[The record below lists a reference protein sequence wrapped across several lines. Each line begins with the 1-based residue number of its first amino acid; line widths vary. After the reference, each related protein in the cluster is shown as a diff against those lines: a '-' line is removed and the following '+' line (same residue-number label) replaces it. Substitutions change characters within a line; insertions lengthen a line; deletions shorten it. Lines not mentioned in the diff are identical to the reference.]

1 MRDRSAS
8 RTEMQSSRAE
18 DAGASQTDWS
28 MIYVA
33 AHGEREPAAEAWD
46 QLARRYWP
54 AIYAYIRSSG
64 RDVHEAADLTQGFV
78 ADVMVGRN
86 LLDAADPKRG
96 RFRTL
101 LLTALKR
108 YVIEQH
114 RRSKRR
120 KRTPQSGQVID
131 LDPEQALTITLDPD
145 ANPEHVFA
153 AQWSAMLIRRV
164 LDRVRGE
171 CVEQQ
176 LDPHWSVFEARVVQ
190 PMLFGQRPTP
200 YPELVEHLG
209 LKDAAQ
215 AANMMITV
223 KRRFARALAAEV
235 RGTVADPADL
245 EDELDVLRRALE
257 RAT

>member
-1 MRDRSAS
+1 MDPPA
-8 RTEMQSSRAE
+8 AA

-28 MIYVA
+28 MIYIA

-64 RDVHEAADLTQGFV
+64 RDVHAAADLTQGFI

-86 LLDAADPKRG
+86 LLETADPKRG

-114 RRSKRR
+114 RRSRRR
-120 KRTPQSGQVID
+120 KRNPQSGQVID
-131 LDPEQALTITLDPD
+131 LDPERALTVSLDVD
-145 ANPEHVFA
+145 ANPELAFA

-164 LDRVRGE
+164 LDRVRSE
-171 CVEQQ
+171 CVDQQ
-176 LDPHWSVFEARVVQ
+176 LDPHWTVFEARVVR
-190 PMLFGQRPTP
+190 PMLLGEQPTP
-200 YPELVEHLG
+200 YAELVERLG
-209 LKDAAQ
+209 LKGPAQ

-223 KRRFARALAAEV
+223 KRRYARALAAEV

-245 EDELDVLRRALE
+245 EDELNVLHRALE
-257 RAT
+257 HST